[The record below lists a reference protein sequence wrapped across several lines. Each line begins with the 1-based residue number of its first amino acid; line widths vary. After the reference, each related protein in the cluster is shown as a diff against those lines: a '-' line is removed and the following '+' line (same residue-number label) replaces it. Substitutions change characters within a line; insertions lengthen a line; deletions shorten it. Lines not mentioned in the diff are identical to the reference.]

1 MNFRR
6 GFGTSR
12 DDPEINFIPLID
24 LLLVILIFLMV
35 TTTYT
40 RFNELKVELPS
51 VRNQTGSTKPAEL
64 TVVVANDG
72 QASLRGPDGQAAG
85 SFNAPA
91 PLAAAMRRLAAAH
104 KEAVVLIYADAGA
117 SHQAVVSVMDAARQA
132 GLERVSIAAQAPR

>member
-6 GFGTSR
+6 GFSTSR

-40 RFNELKVELPS
+40 KFNELKVELPG
-51 VRNQTGSTKPAEL
+51 VRNQSSTNKPAEM
-64 TVVVANDG
+64 TVVVGNDG
-72 QASLRGPDGQAAG
+72 QASLRALDGTVVG
-85 SFNAPA
+85 NFNTPA
-91 PLAAAMRRLAAAH
+91 SLAAEMRKLVID
-104 KEAVVLIYADAGA
+104 KKDTVVLIYADAGA
-117 SHQAVVSVMDAARQA
+117 SHQAVVAVMDAARQA

>member
-6 GFGTSR
+6 GFGTSK

-40 RFNELKVELPS
+40 KFNDLKVELPS
-51 VRNQTGSTKPAEL
+51 VRNQASTTKPPEI
-64 TVVVANDG
+64 TVVVSNDG
-72 QASLRGPDGQAAG
+72 QASLRGVDGVTVG
-85 SFNAPA
+85 SFNAPVA
-91 PLAAAMRRLAAAH
+91 LAAEMRRLVTDK
-104 KEAVVLIYADAGA
+104 KETVVLIYADAGA
-117 SHQAVVSVMDAARQA
+117 SHQAVVAVMDAARQA